1 MNRAL
6 APTTDVRI
14 NDTFMKFL
22 LTVKSYR
29 KTFLRPS
36 TLS

>member
-6 APTTDVRI
+6 APTTDVRV
-14 NDTFMKFL
+14 NDTFMRFL

-29 KTFLRPS
+29 KTFLRPFTFS
-36 TLS
+36 